1 MELNSAS
8 HGLPGDTQRFP
19 AIGHRVEYQKT

>member
-8 HGLPGDTQRFP
+8 HNF
-19 AIGHRVEYQKT
+19 EYRILG